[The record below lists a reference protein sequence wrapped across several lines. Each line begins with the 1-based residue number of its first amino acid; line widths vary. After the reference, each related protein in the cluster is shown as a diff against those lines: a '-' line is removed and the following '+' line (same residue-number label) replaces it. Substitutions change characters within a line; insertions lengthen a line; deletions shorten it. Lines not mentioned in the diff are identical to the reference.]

1 MSNEAGPV
9 KKTLDGSHQA
19 LKHTIE
25 VVPRKVGEAIPKPH
39 FPEAVGYAFLGA
51 YLILMFATALVWVR
65 KCRYPERDYSE
76 LRLRIK
82 TWWII
87 VVLTTF
93 ALGFNTY
100 FSIFCLAFLSF
111 LAFKEY
117 LSLVPTRRADHRV
130 LLWAYLAIPVQYILV
145 GVEWYGVFL
154 IFIPVY
160 WFLIMPMRM
169 VLIGE
174 TKGFLAAVGTLQ
186 WGLMTCV
193 FSLSHMAYLLVL
205 PAAGNPNGGGVAL
218 LFYLVFLTQ
227 FNDVA
232 QYVWGKRFG
241 RTKVTPTVSPNKTLE
256 GLIGGVVTTTLLA
269 LALAPWLTPMG
280 HVQAL
285 AIGVLIG
292 FGGFIGDVTISAIK
306 RDLGIKD
313 SGSLLPGHGGILD
326 RIDSLTFTAP
336 VFFHVVYFLYY

>member
-1 MSNEAGPV
+1 MSNPV
-9 KKTLDGSHQA
+9 QTTIEKAPQAIKKT
-19 LKHTIE
+19 IE
-25 VVPRKVGEAIPKPH
+25 AVPRMVDQATPH
-39 FPEAVGYAFLGA
+39 FPDAVGYAFLGA
-51 YLILMFATALVWVR
+51 YLLLMAATGIVWIR
-65 KCRYPERDYSE
+65 KYLKPEREYTE
-76 LRLRIK
+76 LKLRIK
-82 TWWII
+82 TWWVI
-87 VVLTTF
+87 VVLVTF
-93 ALGFNTY
+93 ALGFNRY
-100 FSIFCLAFLSF
+100 FSIFCIAFLSF
-111 LAFKEY
+111 VAFKEY
-117 LSLVPTRRADHRV
+117 LSLIPTRRADHRV
-130 LLWAYLAIPVQYILV
+130 LVWAYVAIPVQYLLV
-145 GVEWYGVFL
+145 GVGWYGVFI

-160 WFLIMPMRM
+160 WFLLMPMRM

-174 TKGFLAAVGTLQ
+174 THGFLRAIGSLQ
-186 WGLMTCV
+186 WGMMTCV

-205 PAAGNPNGGGVAL
+205 PEAGNPNGGGVAL

-232 QYVWGKRFG
+232 QFVWGKRYG

-256 GLIGGVVTTTLLA
+256 GLIGGALTTMLVA

-285 AIGVLIG
+285 AAGVLIG

-313 SGSLLPGHGGILD
+313 SGTLLPGHGGILD

-336 VFFHVVYFLYY
+336 VFFHFVYYLYY

>member
-1 MSNEAGPV
+1 LSNPV
-9 KKTLDGSHQA
+9 QS
-19 LKHTIE
+19 TIE
-25 VVPRKVGEAIPKPH
+25 KAPQAIRNTIEAVPGVVDQATPH

-51 YLILMFATALVWVR
+51 YLILMAATAIVWVR
-65 KCRYPERDYSE
+65 KTLKPEREYAE
-76 LRLRIK
+76 LKLRIK
-82 TWWII
+82 TWWVI
-87 VVLTTF
+87 VVLATL
-93 ALGFNTY
+93 ALGFNQY
-100 FSIFCLAFLSF
+100 FSIFCIGFLSF
-111 LAFKEY
+111 VAFKEY
-117 LSLVPTRRADHRV
+117 LSVIPTRRADHRV
-130 LLWAYLAIPVQYILV
+130 LLWAYLAIPIQYILV
-145 GVEWYGVFL
+145 GVGWYGVFI

-174 TKGFLAAVGTLQ
+174 TRGFLRAAGSLQ

-205 PAAGNPNGGGVAL
+205 PQAGNPNGGGVGL

-241 RTKVTPTVSPNKTLE
+241 RTQVAPTISPDKTME
-256 GLIGGVVTTTLLA
+256 GLVGGVMVTTLLA

-285 AIGVLIG
+285 AAGLLIG

-306 RDLGIKD
+306 RDLGLKE

-326 RIDSLTFTAP
+326 RIDSLTFTSP
-336 VFFHVVYFLYY
+336 VFFHFVYYLYY

>member
-1 MSNEAGPV
+1 MSNPV
-9 KKTLDGSHQA
+9 QSTIEKAPQAIKK
-19 LKHTIE
+19 TIE
-25 VVPRKVGEAIPKPH
+25 VVPKVMDHATPH

-51 YLILMFATALVWVR
+51 YLILMAATAIVWVR
-65 KCRYPERDYSE
+65 KWRKPEREYTE
-76 LRLRIK
+76 LKLRIK
-82 TWWII
+82 TWWVI
-87 VVLTTF
+87 VVLVTF
-93 ALGFNTY
+93 ALGFNRY
-100 FSIFCLAFLSF
+100 FSIFCIAFLSF
-111 LAFKEY
+111 VAFKEY
-117 LSLVPTRRADHRV
+117 LSLIPTRRADHRV
-130 LLWAYLAIPVQYILV
+130 LVWAYLAIPVQYLLV
-145 GVEWYGVFL
+145 GVSWYGVFI

-160 WFLIMPMRM
+160 WFLLMPMRM

-174 TKGFLAAVGTLQ
+174 TQGFLRAVGSLQ
-186 WGLMTCV
+186 WGMMTCV

-205 PAAGNPNGGGVAL
+205 PEAGNPNGGGVAL

-232 QYVWGKRFG
+232 QYVWGKRYG
-241 RTKVTPTVSPNKTLE
+241 RTKVTPTVSPNKTTE
-256 GLIGGVVTTTLLA
+256 GLIGGVLTTTLLA

-336 VFFHVVYFLYY
+336 VFFHVIYFLYY